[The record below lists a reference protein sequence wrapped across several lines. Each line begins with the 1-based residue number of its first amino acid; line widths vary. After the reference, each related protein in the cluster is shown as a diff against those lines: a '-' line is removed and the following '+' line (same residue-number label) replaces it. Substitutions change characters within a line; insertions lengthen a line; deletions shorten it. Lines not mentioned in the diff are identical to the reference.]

1 MLKHEEAESSLV
13 GLLLRCKQQY
23 FCLLLNNF
31 TVSTSTSP
39 TMPWPKSSGFLGA
52 VHCHY
57 QGFWKKKLIT
67 LADQMYFNLRTCHNS
82 HFKGRSQTER
92 FFSPFGYIC
101 SVFTAFFNGAT
112 IRENIW
118 SFCMRINS
126 INNNRDYVCGWEW
139 SSQTIHTCA
148 WGQALG
154 PNKSAWLSGL
164 FYLHGTCCNLTTS

>member
-1 MLKHEEAESSLV
+1 MLKHEKAESSLV

-57 QGFWKKKLIT
+57 QGFWEKKFIT

-92 FFSPFGYIC
+92 F
-101 SVFTAFFNGAT
+101 SVHLVTF
-112 IRENIW
+112 
-118 SFCMRINS
+118 
-126 INNNRDYVCGWEW
+126 
-139 SSQTIHTCA
+139 
-148 WGQALG
+148 ALYLQHSLMEQQLE
-154 PNKSAWLSGL
+154 KISGL
-164 FYLHGTCCNLTTS
+164 SACGSIPLTITETTYALRMGMKLPDCTYLCLRPSLGA